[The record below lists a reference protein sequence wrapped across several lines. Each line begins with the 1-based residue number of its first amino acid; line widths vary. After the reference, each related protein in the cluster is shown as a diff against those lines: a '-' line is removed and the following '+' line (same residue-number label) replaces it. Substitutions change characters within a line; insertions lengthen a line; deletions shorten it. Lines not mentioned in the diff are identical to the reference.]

1 MHIHCKKCD
10 NWWMCIFC
18 SSLQRTTSLV
28 THLKAIHVY
37 HISTSR
43 HEINRLAIYTK
54 LKKQEILNW
63 SWTDLWFQ
71 FSRFTITAR
80 GKGAKFHNSASTTIL
95 KWRLGFSMATRNNWS
110 WTASCFKFSPFHNH
124 KIGQAARVET
134 ARDQISR
141 FCVDNYF
148 KMTAWLSFRG
158 NNK

>member
-1 MHIHCKKCD
+1 M
-10 NWWMCIFC
+10 N
-18 SSLQRTTSLV
+18 
-28 THLKAIHVY
+28 VY
-37 HISTSR
+37 FLFSITANHISCHTSESYPCISYFNVTSWNKPFSNLYKIKETR
-43 HEINRLAIYTK
+43 N
-54 LKKQEILNW
+54 NW

-95 KWRLGFSMATRNNWS
+95 KWRLGCSMATRNNWS

-148 KMTAWLSFRG
+148 KMAAWLSFRG